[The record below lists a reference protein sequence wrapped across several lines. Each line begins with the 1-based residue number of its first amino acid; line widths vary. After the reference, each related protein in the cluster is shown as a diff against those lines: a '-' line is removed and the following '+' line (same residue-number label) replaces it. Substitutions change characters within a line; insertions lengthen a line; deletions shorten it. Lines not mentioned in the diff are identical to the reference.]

1 MEHAAASPTTE
12 TRVLLDKNPN
22 GVPTLVPKTQLF
34 SGVAADGSTHLV
46 KVRRKKARDD
56 SLVGA
61 FCISVNLLLLLALT
75 HACFPR
81 ARTTTRKF
89 FELSYYDAATGK
101 YTHGWDD
108 FPFVFFGIVVFTA
121 LRAATMDFVLKPLAR
136 LGGIQKKK
144 ATVRFAEQGWLLVYC
159 SISWTLGM
167 YINYNSPYW
176 LNLFEMWNH
185 WPIRQITGLMKGYY
199 LLQFAFWL
207 QQILVINMEERR
219 KDHWQMF
226 THHIIT
232 TALVSMSYSY
242 YHTRVGN
249 VILCLMD
256 VVDIFLAVSGSPSHG
271 QITVAVAIARI
282 PAFQSKGAK
291 LLKYLGYQTACD
303 VGFGIFIAS
312 WVIAR
317 HVLYVMVCWSLY
329 ATVPSAIP
337 YGCYDTVSGDR
348 LPDSP
353 MTPADGGNDIW
364 RDMWQP
370 FRDPAGPVCF
380 NMRIRWAFLSLLGG
394 LQVITLVWLWMIIKV
409 AYRVVTGQ
417 GADDTRSDDEGD
429 EDESV
434 DDTEKGDLGKHG
446 KPTNGPAALSI
457 DGKPLEEEVGVEGLH
472 FGTPTRRRSE
482 RLYKRSSSRTSG
494 ISISGTSDRKELLGR
509 IGCEK
514 PVKD

>member
-1 MEHAAASPTTE
+1 MEHAAADPATE
-12 TRVLLDKNPN
+12 TRVLLDKNSN
-22 GVPTLVPKTQLF
+22 GVPTLVPKPQLF
-34 SGVAADGSTHLV
+34 SGGAADGSTHLV

-61 FCISVNLLLLLALT
+61 FCGWLEAHQIGLSVNLLILLALT

-81 ARTTTRKF
+81 ARPTTRKF

-121 LRAATMDFVLKPLAR
+121 LRAATMDYVLKPLAR

-159 SISWTLGM
+159 SIFWTLGM
-167 YINYNSPYW
+167 YINYNSSYW
-176 LNLFEMWNH
+176 LNLYEMWSN
-185 WPIRQITGLMKGYY
+185 WPIRQISGLMKGYY

-232 TALVSMSYSY
+232 SVLVSMSYSY

-256 VVDIFLAVSGSPSHG
+256 VVDIFLAS
-271 QITVAVAIARI
+271 
-282 PAFQSKGAK
+282 AK

-303 VGFGIFIAS
+303 IGFGIFIAS

-317 HVLYVMVCWSLY
+317 HVLYIAVCWSIHVSLPI
-329 ATVPSAIP
+329 AAP
-337 YGCYDTVSGDR
+337 YGCYNSVSGNR

-353 MTPADGGNDIW
+353 TTPADGGDELMYEI
-364 RDMWQP
+364 WQP
-370 FRDPAGPVCF
+370 FRDPEGPVCF
-380 NMRIRWAFLSLLGG
+380 NARIRRAFLGLLGG
-394 LQVITLVWLWMIIKV
+394 LQVITLVWFWMIIKV

-429 EDESV
+429 EDETV
-434 DDTEKGDLGKHG
+434 GDDENADRGKHG
-446 KPTNGPAALSI
+446 KPANGTAALSI
-457 DGKPLEEEVGVEGLH
+457 DRKPLEEEVGVEGLH

-482 RLYKRSSSRTSG
+482 RLYKRSSSRASG